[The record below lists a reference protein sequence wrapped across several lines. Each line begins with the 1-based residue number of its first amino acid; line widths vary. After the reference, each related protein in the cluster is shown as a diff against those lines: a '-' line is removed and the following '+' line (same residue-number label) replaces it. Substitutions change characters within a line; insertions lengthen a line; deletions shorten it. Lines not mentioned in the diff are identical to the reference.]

1 MTSEQ
6 KVGALFLLGIGLLLG
21 FTLFVTDLGGSGSEF
36 AISFP
41 RVSKLKR
48 GDMVTYNGVRIGQV
62 NEVRAILDGEGR
74 PAVQVIFRVDS
85 GQRRNM
91 LVGPGTVF
99 RIREGMLGGS
109 HLEIAATGGRPL
121 ETQEDLNGLSG
132 RAPEG
137 LDDAVA
143 SLRGMIDENRT
154 EVQAAIVAMKT
165 GLTNFGEMSGEV
177 RDVVKANREAIGSA
191 VTNVAAMS
199 GAIRDL
205 VDENAESLKLAI
217 ARASTALEQL
227 NGMLT
232 ENREGVK
239 SAVLHIGGAAAV
251 IEASVGENRED
262 LRTVINSLAQVSP
275 RLDAISADMEVIT
288 GQIASGKGTIGKLV
302 MEDTLHTKAVTAVD
316 GFNQRLEEVKPVT
329 SGISQLRLYGSVE
342 GGMNTESG
350 VQWAGAFLRLEPRP
364 WKFYQAGVTFQWAPE
379 DVWPADEDPDELGL
393 DFTLVFG
400 WRFLRDDDEQ
410 RYRVTVAAGLVD
422 TEFGGWITAPVWGDW
437 LHAKVLARAGHDDRE
452 PDDRRYEDSAVM
464 VRATLEATVWERI
477 TLIGGVD
484 DCADE
489 PAPWIG
495 LRGEILDNDLRNL
508 VTLGGIAP

>member
-21 FTLFVTDLGGSGSEF
+21 FTLFVTDLGGNGSEF

-62 NEVRAILDGEGR
+62 NEVRAILDHEGR
-74 PAVQVIFRVDS
+74 PAVEVVFRVDS

-91 LVGPGTVF
+91 LVGPATVF

-109 HLEIAATGGRPL
+109 HLEITATGGRPL
-121 ETQEDLNGLSG
+121 EKPEDLAGLQG

-154 EVQAAIVAMKT
+154 EVQAAIIAMKT

-191 VTNVAAMS
+191 VTNLASMS
-199 GAIRDL
+199 AAIRDL
-205 VDENAESLKLAI
+205 VNANAETLKQAI
-217 ARASTALEQL
+217 ARASSALEQL

-251 IEASVGENRED
+251 IEGTISENRED
-262 LRTVINSLAQVSP
+262 LRTVIASLAKVGP
-275 RLDAISADMEVIT
+275 RLDAISADVEVIS

-302 MEDTLHTKAVTAVD
+302 MEDTLHTKAETAVD
-316 GFNQRLEEVKPVT
+316 GFNQRLEEVKPLT
-329 SGISQLRLYGSVE
+329 SGISQLKIWGGLE
-342 GGMNTESG
+342 GGTNTDTG
-350 VQWAGAFLRLEPRP
+350 VAWGTAYLRLEPRP
-364 WKFYQAGVTFQWAPE
+364 WKFYQAGITYQTAPSDVTP
-379 DVWPADEDPDELGL
+379 VPEDPDRLGL

-400 WRFLRDDDEQ
+400 WRFLRDDEQQ
-410 RYRVTVAAGLVD
+410 RYRLTVAGGLVD
-422 TEFGGWITAPVWGDW
+422 SRIGGWVTAPLWGDW
-437 LHAKVLARAGHDDRE
+437 LSAKVLVRRGHDNYQ
-452 PDDRRYEDSAVM
+452 PDDRQYEDSAVL
-464 VRATLEATVWERI
+464 VRATLEATVWERVTI
-477 TLIGGVD
+477 IGGVD
-484 DCADE
+484 DAADD

-495 LRGEILDNDLRNL
+495 LRAELLDNDLRNL
-508 VTLGGIAP
+508 VTLGGLAP